1 MNAPIAVY
9 PPKLPTVAC
18 LLTLSKE
25 SGQCD
30 LLLPSCLIY
39 ADATLFNQ
47 SPVVQMED
55 QDMLCTN
62 F

>member
-1 MNAPIAVY
+1 MSAPMAVY
-9 PPKLPTVAC
+9 VPELPTIAC

-25 SGQCD
+25 SGQCG
-30 LLLPSCLIY
+30 LLLTSCLIH
-39 ADATLFNQ
+39 ADAALFNQ